1 MTVYEYLPFLGII
14 VFLSA
19 IGYFVI
25 KQKLDE
31 YNKKFHSIYSL
42 LTAITDEITKLK
54 SANKDTTKQVEFE
67 FNNNQELDE
76 EESDQESYEKSD
88 EESDQESNEEDK
100 VYDVSDDEDNNE
112 AQYDGDDDTNEASEK
127 NFMSHEIKDRE
138 PWDEDE
144 DNDNESTSK
153 HIEINLD
160 SVVDYNILTVKQLR
174 EIAKTRGLKGDVSKM
189 KKNDLIESLETI
201 TASI

>member
-1 MTVYEYLPFLGII
+1 MNIYEYLPFLGII

-19 IGYFVI
+19 IGYFII

-31 YNKKFHSIYSL
+31 YNKKFHSIFSL

-54 SANKDTTKQVEFE
+54 GSNKDSMKEVDFE
-67 FNNNQELDE
+67 FNRNEELDE
-76 EESDQESYEKSD
+76 EDESD
-88 EESDQESNEEDK
+88 EEYESDAEHDDDCDDEGKED
-100 VYDVSDDEDNNE
+100 DVSDDEDNNE
-112 AQYDGDDDTNEASEK
+112 TQYDGDDDTNETSEK
-127 NFMSHEIKDRE
+127 NFMPHEIKDRE

-174 EIAKTRGLKGDVSKM
+174 EMAKTRGLKGDVSKM
-189 KKNDLIESLETI
+189 KKTDLIESLETI